1 MSARFFFALT
11 RCVYYEVIYYLWA
24 ADWNDS
30 KKLTPSNTDITINTD
45 LIQQGNHIEFARL
58 VDLYSHD
65 LFLFAKGIVAH
76 TQLSEEI
83 VSDVFIKIWENR
95 SELLE
100 IEHLKSYLYTA
111 VRNQAVSA
119 LRRRKKDTISLE
131 DIQDYHYEPVAAHE
145 DSLIDQETLEQI
157 NRAIEYLPA
166 KTKMVFSLAKIQGL
180 KYKEIAQLLD
190 IKVKTVDYHVAAA
203 VEKICQSI
211 GVKGKQSKADVQKML
226 LLLFG
231 IWSLN
236 SANPINPHWT
246 AKVKTW
252 IRLKWSS
259 KNLPYFDMYLFV
271 IRIQPFFL

>member
-1 MSARFFFALT
+1 MNHST
-11 RCVYYEVIYYLWA
+11 
-24 ADWNDS
+24 
-30 KKLTPSNTDITINTD
+30 KDISINKD
-45 LIQQGNHIEFARL
+45 LIQQGSHIEFARL

-65 LFLFAKGIVAH
+65 LFCFANGMMAH

-95 SELLE
+95 SDLLD
-100 IEHLKSYLYTA
+100 IEHLKSYLYAA

-119 LRRRKKDTISLE
+119 LRRRNKDILSLE

-145 DSLIDQETLEQI
+145 DSIIDQETLEQI

-203 VEKICQSI
+203 VEKICQSM
-211 GVKGKQSKADVQKML
+211 GVKRKQASVDVQKML

-231 IWSLN
+231 I
-236 SANPINPHWT
+236 
-246 AKVKTW
+246 
-252 IRLKWSS
+252 
-259 KNLPYFDMYLFV
+259 
-271 IRIQPFFL
+271 

>member
-1 MSARFFFALT
+1 M
-11 RCVYYEVIYYLWA
+11 
-24 ADWNDS
+24 
-30 KKLTPSNTDITINTD
+30 
-45 LIQQGNHIEFARL
+45 IQQGNHIEFARL

-95 SELLE
+95 SELLA
-100 IEHLKSYLYTA
+100 IEYLKSYLYTA

-119 LRRRKKDTISLE
+119 LRRGKKDTISLE

-145 DSLIDQETLEQI
+145 DSIIDQETLEQI
-157 NRAIEYLPA
+157 NRAIECLPA

-180 KYKEIAQLLD
+180 KYKEIAQLMD

-203 VEKICQSI
+203 VEKICQSM
-211 GVKGKQSKADVQKML
+211 GVKGKKSKADVQKML

-231 IWSLN
+231 I
-236 SANPINPHWT
+236 
-246 AKVKTW
+246 
-252 IRLKWSS
+252 
-259 KNLPYFDMYLFV
+259 
-271 IRIQPFFL
+271 